1 MIEWLLTA
9 ALLLA
14 FWLWW
19 DSTQA
24 REAAAGYAKATCTA
38 EGLQFLDD
46 TVSFSRM
53 RPARNSEGRLQ
64 WQRVYAFEFSTT
76 GDNRLPGSLVTL
88 GKQVIVLNIDVPPPP
103 ANVYTLH

>member
-1 MIEWLLTA
+1 MIEWLFLA
-9 ALLLA
+9 ALLLTA
-14 FWLWW
+14 WLWW

-24 REAAAGYAKATCTA
+24 REAAVSYAKATCAA

-46 TVSFSRM
+46 TVSFTRL

-64 WQRVYAFEFSTT
+64 LQRVYAFEFSTT
-76 GDNRLPGSLVTL
+76 GNNRLPGSVVTL